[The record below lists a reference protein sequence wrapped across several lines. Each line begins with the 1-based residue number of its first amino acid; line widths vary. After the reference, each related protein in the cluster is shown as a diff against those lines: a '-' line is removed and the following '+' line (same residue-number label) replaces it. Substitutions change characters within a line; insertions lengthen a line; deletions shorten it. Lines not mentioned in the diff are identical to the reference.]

1 MATGRPLPLTERQ
14 QECIM
19 GVCFGL
25 RDKEIAARLYV
36 SEHTVTGHLNRAYE
50 RLGLTHA
57 DCPRTQA
64 ALRLI
69 HDCERAT
76 GLRLGERV
84 REGRAP

>member
-36 SEHTVTGHLNRAYE
+36 
-50 RLGLTHA
+50 
-57 DCPRTQA
+57 
-64 ALRLI
+64 
-69 HDCERAT
+69 
-76 GLRLGERV
+76 
-84 REGRAP
+84 